1 MSALRDDGMNRLA
14 RTVVSSRALTVAD
27 GTDAMAACAGGSG
40 FGIGAGAPEGPEA
53 GGEAGAAAAVRAGD
67 ATFAVLAGAV
77 RAGDATFP
85 MVDA

>member
-27 GTDAMAACAGGSG
+27 GTDAMAACVGGSG
-40 FGIGAGAPEGPEA
+40 FGIGAGAEA
-53 GGEAGAAAAVRAGD
+53 GGEAGAAAAV
-67 ATFAVLAGAV
+67 LAGAV
-77 RAGDATFP
+77 RTGDATFP